1 MHNPDNL
8 QMSNAE
14 DLSMGVDTMNS
25 VEHNVYMEGTAEN
38 QEVVEN
44 QEAGVQVLFFL
55 PTYI

>member
-8 QMSNAE
+8 QVSNAE
-14 DLSMGVDTMNS
+14 DLSTGVDAMNS
-25 VEHNVYMEGTAEN
+25 VEHNVYMEGMAEN
-38 QEVVEN
+38 QEAVEN